1 MSQLTFDEA
10 KQRLVQRVDVRLLN
24 PRERHSLLLVAMIA
38 VPFVLGFAYF
48 ARSSREAPLW
58 PFVPVII
65 LYLLWNLGIYLGHR
79 PISLTEYE
87 DLSADEKERRVLYDS
102 MWWRLF
108 QTGLGGFIVLG
119 FLWGTI
125 EASLHYDVI
134 WLPTLLIILFL
145 VFLICILYYRK
156 RIAIVYAEGFHTH
169 KRLNRVIS
177 MVVGIFATAPILIGI
192 SNMMR
197 VQMGQEN
204 MVKVILPLW
213 IFLMMAFVMTIS
225 IMTLLAAAMSYVQYD
240 AWKNS

>member
-10 KQRLVQRVDVRLLN
+10 KQRLVQKVDVRFQTAH
-24 PRERHSLLLVAMIA
+24 ERRSLFLVAIIIMPMA
-38 VPFVLGFAYF
+38 LGPAYF
-48 ARSSREAPLW
+48 PRYSREAPMW
-58 PFVPVII
+58 PFIPLII
-65 LYLLWNLGIYLGHR
+65 LYLLWNLGIYLRYR
-79 PISLTEYE
+79 PISFTEYKA
-87 DLSADEKERRVLYDS
+87 LSTEEKERRVLYDS
-102 MWWRLF
+102 MWMRLF
-108 QTGLGGFIVLG
+108 QTGIGGFIVIG

-125 EASLHYDVI
+125 EASLYYEVI

-177 MVVGIFATAPILIGI
+177 IVVGIFATAPILIGI

-213 IFLMMAFVMTIS
+213 IFLMLAFVMTIS
-225 IMTLLAAAMSYVQYD
+225 IMTLLAVTMSYVQYD
-240 AWKNS
+240 VWKNS

>member
-10 KQRLVQRVDVRLLN
+10 KQRLVQNVDDRLLN
-24 PRERHSLLLVAMIA
+24 PRERHSLLLMTMIA
-38 VPFVLGFAYF
+38 VPFVLSFAYF
-48 ARSSREAPLW
+48 ARRSREASLW

-79 PISLTEYE
+79 PILFTEYE
-87 DLSADEKERRVLYDS
+87 GLSADEKERRVLYDS

-177 MVVGIFATAPILIGI
+177 IVVGIFATAPILIGI

-204 MVKVILPLW
+204 MVKALLPLL
-213 IFLMMAFVMTIS
+213 IFLLMIFVMTIS
-225 IMTLLAAAMSYVQYD
+225 IMTLLAFMMSYVQYD